1 MENIIKKL
9 LELTE
14 KMLQQF
20 DEENDREKLIEM
32 YEQFV
37 DEREPLIKAL
47 KGPFTDE
54 ENQLGVKLVETDKEL
69 QQKVGQFFDSI
80 AKDYSEVKKKKI
92 SNQKY
97 TNPYDKVYSRDGAFI
112 DKKK

>member
-1 MENIIKKL
+1 MENIKKL
-9 LELTE
+9 LDLTE

-20 DEENDREKLIEM
+20 DEENDREKMIEM

-37 DEREPLIKAL
+37 DEREPLIKEL
-47 KGPFTDE
+47 KGSFTDE
-54 ENQLGVKLVETDKEL
+54 EEQLGVKLVQADKEL

>member
-37 DEREPLIKAL
+37 DEREPLIKEL
-47 KGPFTDE
+47 KGSFTDE
-54 ENQLGVKLVETDKEL
+54 EEQLGVKLVQADKEL

>member
-1 MENIIKKL
+1 MENIKKL
-9 LELTE
+9 LDLTE

-20 DEENDREKLIEM
+20 DEENDRDKLIEM

-37 DEREPLIKAL
+37 DEREPLIKDL
-47 KGPFTDE
+47 KAPFNDE
-54 ENQLGVKLVETDKEL
+54 EGQLGVKLVEADKEL

>member
-37 DEREPLIKAL
+37 DEREPIIKEL

-54 ENQLGVKLVETDKEL
+54 EGQLGVKLVEADKEL